1 MSRTHLLVYVFND
14 NLSNSNY
21 GAWQVTGW

>member
-1 MSRTHLLVYVFND
+1 MSRTHLLAYVFND
-14 NLSNSNY
+14 TLSNSNY